1 MVDTVLVTGGRGFV
15 AGWAIVELLRRG
27 YRVRATIRDLANE
40 ADLRRAVGT
49 AIDAGDRLE
58 VARADLT
65 ADAGWAEAMAGC
77 RYVLH
82 IASPMAGLAED
93 ALIATAVEG
102 TRRVMSAAV
111 AAGVARVVMTSS
123 SAACTLAKPI
133 PGAID
138 ESIWTDPGQPGL
150 AAYRRSKV
158 LAEQAAW
165 EIVSGTATQL
175 TTLLPGAI
183 FGPALRREQ
192 SGSVSII
199 RGLLEGRPR
208 YLPRLAF
215 NIIDVRDL
223 AAMHVEAM
231 AKPDAAGER
240 FILMGEALWFRD
252 VARVLH
258 QRLGARATGVPTTS
272 LPDWAART
280 LAAFS
285 PRMRELLPLLGRTQ
299 KFSTEKARRV
309 LGFAPRPAA
318 DTVAECGASLAI

>member
-1 MVDTVLVTGGRGFV
+1 MVDTVVVTGGRGFV
-15 AGWAIVELLRRG
+15 AGWAIIELLRRD
-27 YRVRATIRDLANE
+27 YRVRATIRDLGNE

-93 ALIATAVEG
+93 KLIATAVEG
-102 TRRVMSAAV
+102 TRRVISAAV
-111 AAGVARVVMTSS
+111 AAGVERVVMTSS
-123 SAACTLAKPI
+123 TAACTLAKPI

-138 ESIWTDPGQPGL
+138 ESIWTDPGQHGL

-158 LAEQAAW
+158 LAERVAW
-165 EIVSGTATQL
+165 EIVAGTATEL
-175 TTLLPGAI
+175 TSLLPGAI
-183 FGPALRREQ
+183 FGPALRPNQ
-192 SGSVSII
+192 AGSVSII
-199 RGLLEGRPR
+199 RGLLEGRPH

-215 NIIDVRDL
+215 NIVDVRDL
-223 AAMHVEAM
+223 AAMHAAAM
-231 AKPDAAGER
+231 TNPDAAGER

-252 VARVLH
+252 VAQVLRA
-258 QRLGARATGVPTTS
+258 RLGERAADVPTAR
-272 LPDWAART
+272 LPDWAARV
-280 LAAFS
+280 LACAS
-285 PRMRELLPLLGRTQ
+285 PKMRELLPLLGRTQ

-318 DTVAECGASLAI
+318 DTVADCGASLVA